1 MELKARLKP
10 PRGRP
15 ENGQTEESKSHS
27 VEYSLPSYDLNPQV
41 APLFISIYS
50 VVLYFYTRFNGV
62 FPLLLKEISPANK
75 DRAAHHLLLK
85 HVHVNHFAY
94 RPPNA
99 SRRGKRDFN
108 ASDTRIRASGKWLY
122 WPRFPPVSAATARYW
137 LTSALRRGTFHCSWL
152 NPLLCVLLS

>member
-15 ENGQTEESKSHS
+15 ENDQTEESKSHS

-41 APLFISIYS
+41 APPI
-50 VVLYFYTRFNGV
+50 YFYILRSPLFLHALQAV

-75 DRAAHHLLLK
+75 GRAPHHFLLK
-85 HVHVNHFAY
+85 HVHVNYFAY

-108 ASDTRIRASGKWLY
+108 ASDTRIRASGK
-122 WPRFPPVSAATARYW
+122 
-137 LTSALRRGTFHCSWL
+137 
-152 NPLLCVLLS
+152 